1 MKLKDSCSL
10 EEICEKPKQFI
21 KKQRHHFDN
30 KGPSNQSYGFSSS
43 HVWMWEF
50 DHKEDWTPKNWCFQI
65 VMLEKIPESP

>member
-10 EEICEKPKQFI
+10 EEICEKPRQFI

-30 KGPSNQSYGFSSS
+30 KGPSSQSYGFSSS

-50 DHKEDWTPKNWCFQI
+50 DHKVDWMPKNWCFQI